1 MNNEIES
8 AHADIGPQFMGSYAE
23 RHFYYDVDANLAKR
37 YNENYK
43 KMQRFAIRTLIIAF
57 IIGALSVWLYSLG
70 GIWFI
75 LLGAIT
81 TLIGIATIVLAIL
94 VFKRLGNPTALLK
107 RGVLNAGII
116 TQIDSDGIG
125 ILVLAET
132 TKNHNEAH
140 WGLCSIKLKDLPP
153 VHERKIGEK
162 VPVTCVFS
170 SDSGFDY
177 QNTVTP
183 SLIAWGTS
191 SKDIIRQAIDEIDL
205 IEWDALS
212 QCMNRYDFKPEYSET
227 EQLKQLTLKEIVE
240 LNLHNAE

>member
-1 MNNEIES
+1 MDNNEQES
-8 AHADIGPQFMGSYAE
+8 AYADVGPQFMGSYAE

-37 YNENYK
+37 YNQNYK

-57 IIGALSVWLYSLG
+57 IIGALSIWLYSLG

-75 LLGAIT
+75 LLGIIT
-81 TLIGIATIVLAIL
+81 TLATIATIILAIL
-94 VFKRLGNPTALLK
+94 VFKRLGSPTALLK

-116 TQIDSDGIG
+116 SQINSDGIG

-132 TKNHNEAH
+132 TNVGEVH
-140 WGLCSIKLKDLPP
+140 WGLCSIKVKELPP
-153 VHERKIGEK
+153 VHEKRIGEK

-170 SDSGFDY
+170 SDSGFNY
-177 QNTVTP
+177 HTIVTP

-191 SKDIIRQAIDEIDL
+191 SGDVIQKAIDQIDQT
-205 IEWDALS
+205 EWDALLQS
-212 QCMNRYDFKPEYSET
+212 IDRYDFKPEYSES

-240 LNLHNAE
+240 LKLYNA

>member
-1 MNNEIES
+1 MSNDEKES
-8 AHADIGPQFMGSYAE
+8 AYADIGPQFMGSYAE

-43 KMQRFAIRTLIIAF
+43 KMQRFAMRALIIAL
-57 IIGALSVWLYSLG
+57 ITGVLSIWLYSLG

-81 TLIGIATIVLAIL
+81 TLISIATIVLAIL
-94 VFKRLGNPTALLK
+94 VFKRLGSPTALLK

-116 TQIDSDGIG
+116 SQIDSDGIG

-132 TKNHNEAH
+132 TRAEEVH
-140 WGLCSIKLKDLPP
+140 WGLCSIKIKELPS
-153 VHERKIGEK
+153 VHEKKIGEK

-170 SDSGFDY
+170 SDSGFNY
-177 QNTVTP
+177 NNAVTP

-191 SKDIIRQAIDEIDL
+191 SRDVIQKAIDQIDKV
-205 IEWDALS
+205 EWEALS
-212 QCMNRYDFKPEYSET
+212 QSIDRYDFKPEYSEP

-240 LNLHNAE
+240 LKLYNA